1 MPKKKNPKSLA
12 NLRQAPPAE
21 KDNGRAMQHGLAA
34 KLPVN
39 MPPEA
44 EALQEVIRAAIPVR
58 GSDGQA
64 HPADEPYIAN
74 AARFWAKVNRANDW
88 LDEHSWFGEDGEL
101 RPVVAELRKHED
113 QLTRYLDQL
122 GMTPTS
128 RARLGLD
135 LARTADLATA
145 MSEPD
150 PEKRRAMLA
159 DVGLAVDGTAEEVPG
174 E

>member
-1 MPKKKNPKSLA
+1 MARPSKKSLA

-21 KDNGRAMQHGLAA
+21 KGNGRALQHGLGA
-34 KLPVN
+34 KLPEN
-39 MPPEA
+39 LPPEA
-44 EALQEVIRAAIPVR
+44 EALRQVIRAAVPVR
-58 GSDGQA
+58 GPDGEA
-64 HPADEPYIAN
+64 HPADEAYIAH

-88 LDEHSWFGEDGEL
+88 LDEHGWFGEDGEL

-113 QLTRYLDQL
+113 QLAKYLDQL

-150 PEKRRAMLA
+150 PEKRKALLA
-159 DVGLAVDGTAEEVPG
+159 DVGLAVEGTAEVVSDE
-174 E
+174 

>member
-1 MPKKKNPKSLA
+1 MARPSKKSLA
-12 NLRQAPPAE
+12 NLRQAPPAD
-21 KDNGRAMQHGLAA
+21 KGNGRAMQHGLGA
-34 KLPVN
+34 KLPEN
-39 MPPEA
+39 LPPEA
-44 EALQEVIRAAIPVR
+44 EELRQLLRENSPVR
-58 GSDGQA
+58 GSDGDA
-64 HPADEPYIAN
+64 HPADEAYIFN

-88 LDEHSWFGEDGEL
+88 LEEHGWFGEDGQL

-113 QLTRYLDQL
+113 QLAKYLDQL

-150 PEKRRAMLA
+150 AEKRRELLRQAG
-159 DVGLAVDGTAEEVPG
+159 VVDGTAEDA
-174 E
+174 